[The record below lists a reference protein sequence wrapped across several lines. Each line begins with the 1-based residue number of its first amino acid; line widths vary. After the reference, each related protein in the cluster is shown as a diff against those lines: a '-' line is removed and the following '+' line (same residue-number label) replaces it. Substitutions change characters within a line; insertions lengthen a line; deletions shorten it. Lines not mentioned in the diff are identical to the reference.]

1 MDKFYVQSGTLR
13 SIVQA
18 ETPRKAALWA
28 VHKVMQ
34 QIMPLDGEDAVAGKR
49 SRETEGSGETQGSDT
64 PVAVLGGRVR
74 ISQRGYDRDDA
85 SEMPTLD
92 VVAEWNQMVTTLD
105 RLERMMYRAA

>member
-1 MDKFYVQSGTLR
+1 MDKYYVQSGTLR

-34 QIMPLDGEDAVAGKR
+34 QILPLDDENAWGKKG
-49 SRETEGSGETQGSDT
+49 RETEAANT

-74 ISQRGYDRDDA
+74 VSQRGYDRGDA
-85 SEMPTLD
+85 SDMATLE
-92 VVAEWNQMVTTLD
+92 VVADWNEMVTTLD
-105 RLERMMYRAA
+105 RLERMMHRAA